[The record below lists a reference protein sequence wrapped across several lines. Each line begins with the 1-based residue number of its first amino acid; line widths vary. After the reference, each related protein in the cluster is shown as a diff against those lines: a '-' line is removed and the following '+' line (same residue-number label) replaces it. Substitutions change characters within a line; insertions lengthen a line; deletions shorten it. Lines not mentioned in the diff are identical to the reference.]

1 MSPRDISPVIIELVI
16 EPRSK
21 GDQEKLDA
29 AIRRLAE
36 DVSFLSAHVEEE
48 SGRTVLGG
56 TGEEHLKVLVA
67 RLKGEFEVEA
77 DFGEPRVAYRET
89 IRKAVEDQEYVHK
102 KQTGGTGE
110 FAKVRLTI
118 EPMEGDKSPYE
129 FVNEVTGGRLPKE
142 FAEAV
147 DAGVQEAMK
156 YGVLA
161 GYEMTG
167 IRVILVDADYREVE
181 SSELAF
187 KIAGAQAF
195 KEAARKASPVLREP
209 MMAVEVT
216 TPEAYVNDVIGDI
229 NAHRGR
235 IQAMGGDPEAR
246 VVKGLVPLSEMSG
259 FAGELRVKTSGRA
272 RPSTDFDSYAEVPRD
287 ITEAIVAEATE
298 DGKADPAPSPVPEA
312 SKEPLLHTGVIAVPL
327 LEEETRLRMARDP
340 DPAAPIPLLLELNRG
355 FASGGTDGAWERLRA
370 VWQTI
375 GGGALKR
382 VSEDFATGELSFG
395 RVKELVTDD
404 QSPDSGADC
413 ALHRVWP
420 DFPVH
425 TLINES
431 AHTIKADTARRT
443 FDSCGEK
450 IVWAVID
457 SGISEVHAHF
467 QAYPGLHEKTLYGE
481 DARGGKIEALHQDF
495 TGGSSPLTDE
505 KGHGTHVAGI
515 IAGGLP
521 AGFVDLGGHPARL
534 FRETSDASGEG
545 GQMVERTGIESAG
558 LRGMAPAAKLV
569 SLKVMQSGAG
579 DEVRDG
585 RLLEALQWVRD
596 ANGTGSAFRIHGVNI
611 SIGHDFP
618 ARWAGVGY
626 SPVCQAVDM
635 LVRSGVVVVVAAGNT
650 GYGIMTPANT
660 DVSATHTV
668 LQATINDP
676 GNTERAITVGS
687 THRTSPHSYG
697 ISYFS
702 SKGPTGDG
710 RYKPD
715 LVAPGERIV
724 SCAAGKSRPAGL
736 SDCCHAYTEK
746 TGTSM
751 AAPHVSGAVAAFL
764 SSQREFIGDPDRVKR
779 IFMESATPL
788 GRSRYFEGSGLID
801 LMRALQST

>member
-1 MSPRDISPVIIELVI
+1 
-16 EPRSK
+16 
-21 GDQEKLDA
+21 
-29 AIRRLAE
+29 
-36 DVSFLSAHVEEE
+36 
-48 SGRTVLGG
+48 
-56 TGEEHLKVLVA
+56 
-67 RLKGEFEVEA
+67 
-77 DFGEPRVAYRET
+77 
-89 IRKAVEDQEYVHK
+89 
-102 KQTGGTGE
+102 
-110 FAKVRLTI
+110 
-118 EPMEGDKSPYE
+118 ME
-129 FVNEVTGGRLPKE
+129 
-142 FAEAV
+142 
-147 DAGVQEAMK
+147 

-167 IRVILVDADYREVE
+167 IRVILLDGDYREVE

-195 KEAARKASPVLREP
+195 REAASKASPVLLEP

-229 NAHRGR
+229 NARRGR
-235 IQAMGGDPEAR
+235 IQAMGGDPGAR
-246 VVKGLVPLSEMSG
+246 VVKGLVPLPEMSG
-259 FAGELRVKTSGRA
+259 FAGELRARTSGRA
-272 RPSTDFDSYAEVPRD
+272 RHSTDFDSYAEVPRD
-287 ITEAIVAEATE
+287 LAEAIVTEAAEEGRA
-298 DGKADPAPSPVPEA
+298 APAPSPVPEA
-312 SKEPLLHTGVIAVPL
+312 SKEPLLHSGVIAVPL

-355 FASGGTDGAWERLRA
+355 FASGGTDGAWERLQA
-370 VWQTI
+370 VWRTI

-404 QSPDSGADC
+404 QSPNSGADC

-457 SGISEVHAHF
+457 SGISEAHAHF
-467 QAYPGLHEKTLYGE
+467 QAYPGLHEKTLCGE

-521 AGFVDLGGHPARL
+521 AGFVDLEGHSARL
-534 FRETSDASGEG
+534 FRETTDASGEG
-545 GQMVERTGIESAG
+545 GQMVERTGIDPSG

-569 SLKVMQSGAG
+569 SLKVMQAGAS

-715 LVAPGERIV
+715 LVAPGERIM

-764 SSQREFIGDPDRVKR
+764 SSQREFIGDPDRVKK

-788 GRSRYFEGSGLID
+788 GRSRYFEGAGLID